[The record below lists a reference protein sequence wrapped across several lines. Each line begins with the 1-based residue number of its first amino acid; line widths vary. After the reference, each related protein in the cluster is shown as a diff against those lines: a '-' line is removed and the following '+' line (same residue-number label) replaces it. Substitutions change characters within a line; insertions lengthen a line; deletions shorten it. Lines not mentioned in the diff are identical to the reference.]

1 MANLEIRKSKMYRSI
16 KAVLF
21 DLDGTLLDS
30 FGLHYSAYEV
40 MFAQFGIEMEKE
52 LFISSYSPNWY
63 RTYEA
68 FGLAEEH
75 WQSANDLWLKAAEA
89 HVAELFPDV
98 LKVLDRLADEYE
110 LGIVTSGSK
119 SRVLRDMDRLDI
131 HRYFSALITGDDIS
145 EPKPAPQGLHMAL
158 EKLSL
163 SPGEAVY
170 VGDAHADFEM
180 SRAAGVPFIGVPSE
194 FANLTHD
201 HPEYDVHSIV
211 SLPEVIKQRA
221 WEKFS

>member
-1 MANLEIRKSKMYRSI
+1 MQSTI

-30 FGLHYSAYEV
+30 FRLHYSAYQE
-40 MFAQFGIEMEKE
+40 MFTHFGIEMEKE
-52 LFISSYSPNWY
+52 LFLSTYSPNWY

-75 WQSANDLWLKAAEA
+75 WPSANDLWLKAAENHIA
-89 HVAELFPDV
+89 DLFPEV
-98 LKVLDRLADEYE
+98 LAILEELGREYE
-110 LGIVTSGSK
+110 LGVVTSGSK

-131 HRYFSALITGDDIS
+131 HKYFSILVTGDDIT
-145 EPKPAPQGLHMAL
+145 EPKPAPQGLLMAIEHL
-158 EKLSL
+158 LIM
-163 SPGEAVY
+163 PNEAVY

-180 SRAAGVPFIGVPSE
+180 SRAAGVPFLGVPSE

-201 HPEYDVHSIV
+201 HQEYKIHPLA
-211 SLPEVIKQRA
+211 SLPSVISRQT
-221 WEKFS
+221 W

>member
-1 MANLEIRKSKMYRSI
+1 M
-16 KAVLF
+16 LF

-40 MFAQFGIEMEKE
+40 MFAEFGIEMEKE
-52 LFISSYSPNWY
+52 LFVSTYSPNWY

-75 WQSANDLWLKAAEA
+75 WPSANDIWLKAAEKYTA
-89 HVAELFPDV
+89 HLFPDALDV
-98 LKVLDRLADEYE
+98 LERLTEDYE

-131 HRYFSALITGDDIS
+131 HRYFSTLITGEDIT
-145 EPKPAPQGLHMAL
+145 EPKPAPQGLLMAL
-158 EKLSL
+158 EDLSL
-163 SPGEAVY
+163 APGEAVY

-180 SRAAGVPFIGVPSE
+180 SRAAGVPFLGVPSE

-201 HPEYDVHSIV
+201 HPEYDIHSIA
-211 SLPEVIKQRA
+211 SLPDVISRRA
-221 WEKFS
+221 WEKFK